1 MIALHQCQHLTLY
14 KGYTQY
20 FEIFIYIYIG
30 YGIYMDLH
38 VVTYIVYI
46 LSRTKIKG
54 IILQKIFYSIPS
66 VDFMR
71 DGFAQSTKVLFR
83 SSLC

>member
-1 MIALHQCQHLTLY
+1 
-14 KGYTQY
+14 
-20 FEIFIYIYIG
+20 
-30 YGIYMDLH
+30 MDL
-38 VVTYIVYI
+38 VTFIVYI
-46 LSRTKIKG
+46 LSRKKNKG

>member
-1 MIALHQCQHLTLY
+1 
-14 KGYTQY
+14 
-20 FEIFIYIYIG
+20 
-30 YGIYMDLH
+30 MDL
-38 VVTYIVYI
+38 VTFIVYI
-46 LSRTKIKG
+46 LSRKKNKG
-54 IILQKIFYSIPS
+54 IILQKTFYSIPS